1 MDHEDEVDLGIGL
14 VRNEEYIGLYFN
26 LTAWNIYKPKNVI
39 QLSLRRGSRMISILI
54 ISDEITLSIK
64 SCWKKFDPLL
74 SKRNEEGNVQAGTH
88 LIIIDDSPCHETID
102 KSNPIILNYY
112 RQFLIKG
119 FDRQDFSKSRFWNSD
134 YQLFQV
140 ILPNIISQCTAKM
153 SD

>member
-88 LIIIDDSPCHETID
+88 LVMIDDSSCHETID

-119 FDRQDFSKSRFWNSD
+119 FDRQNFSKSRFWNSD

>member
-1 MDHEDEVDLGIGL
+1 
-14 VRNEEYIGLYFN
+14 
-26 LTAWNIYKPKNVI
+26 
-39 QLSLRRGSRMISILI
+39 MISILI

-119 FDRQDFSKSRFWNSD
+119 FDRQDFSKSRSWNSD

-140 ILPNIISQCTAKM
+140 ILPHIISQYTAKI
-153 SD
+153 SDKYTYRTMNQIKLNQFKFLMAENPLIDISYVEWSIHYLILVYPYKGDQ

>member
-64 SCWKKFDPLL
+64 SC
-74 SKRNEEGNVQAGTH
+74 
-88 LIIIDDSPCHETID
+88 
-102 KSNPIILNYY
+102 
-112 RQFLIKG
+112 
-119 FDRQDFSKSRFWNSD
+119 
-134 YQLFQV
+134 
-140 ILPNIISQCTAKM
+140 
-153 SD
+153 